1 MSQTPAIASLAASS
15 APRAEVHGAIARAA
29 QATGVDFSYLLAQ
42 AKIESSLNPTARAGT
57 SSAAGLYQFTKG
69 TWLAMLDR
77 HGAEHGLDWAQAA
90 IDGGKVADPA
100 LRAQIMALRFDP
112 QASALMAA
120 ELASD
125 NRAGLSE
132 RLGREPDPAELYMA
146 HFLGA
151 EGAGRFLTALAADP
165 TQSAAALLP
174 DAAAANRAIFYD
186 DAGPRSLGGVM
197 ALMRGKVDAA
207 MGDGSLPPLSSAQWA
222 NAAPDPAL
230 GPIAREFHGAAQLA
244 GGNAATPRASMADT
258 LASTFG
264 LGGGGGGAP
273 GHVRAA
279 YGKLQALGL

>member
-1 MSQTPAIASLAASS
+1 MSQTPAIASPAAVG

-125 NRAGLSE
+125 NRAALSE
-132 RLGREPDPAELYMA
+132 RLGREPDAAELYMA

-151 EGAGRFLTALAADP
+151 EGAGRFLSALAVDP

-186 DAGPRSLGGVM
+186 DAGPRSLGAVM

-207 MGDGSLPPLSSAQWA
+207 MGDGSLPPLSPAQWA
-222 NAAPDPAL
+222 SAAPDPAL
-230 GPIAREFHGAAQLA
+230 GPIAREFHGAAQMA
-244 GGNAATPRASMADT
+244 GGNASTPRASMADT

-264 LGGGGGGAP
+264 LGGGGGGVP